1 MIITKKV
8 KILVAV
14 REARIKTLN
23 VWYSFVFKCMLSKIF
38 GYKLEIN
45 TCREHKKYH
54 LYIEILFCFL
64 FDRHISVYKSINS

>member
-23 VWYSFVFKCMLSKIF
+23 IWNSFVFKCMLSKIF

-45 TCREHKKYH
+45 TCREHKIYH
-54 LYIEILFCFL
+54 LYIEILVFL

>member
-23 VWYSFVFKCMLSKIF
+23 IWYSFVFKCMLSKIF

-45 TCREHKKYH
+45 TCREHKNII
-54 LYIEILFCFL
+54 YILKFWFFYLIDIL
-64 FDRHISVYKSINS
+64 VYINR

>member
-23 VWYSFVFKCMLSKIF
+23 IWYSFVFKCMLSKIF

-45 TCREHKKYH
+45 TCREHKK
-54 LYIEILFCFL
+54 
-64 FDRHISVYKSINS
+64 ISFIY

>member
-23 VWYSFVFKCMLSKIF
+23 VWYSFAFKCMLSKVF

-54 LYIEILFCFL
+54 LYIEILVFL

>member
-1 MIITKKV
+1 MIITKK
-8 KILVAV
+8 VAV

-23 VWYSFVFKCMLSKIF
+23 IWNSFVFKCMLSKIF

-54 LYIEILFCFL
+54 LHIEILVFL

>member
-23 VWYSFVFKCMLSKIF
+23 VWYSFAFKCMLSKVF

-54 LYIEILFCFL
+54 LYIEILVFL
-64 FDRHISVYKSINS
+64 YDRHISVYKSINS